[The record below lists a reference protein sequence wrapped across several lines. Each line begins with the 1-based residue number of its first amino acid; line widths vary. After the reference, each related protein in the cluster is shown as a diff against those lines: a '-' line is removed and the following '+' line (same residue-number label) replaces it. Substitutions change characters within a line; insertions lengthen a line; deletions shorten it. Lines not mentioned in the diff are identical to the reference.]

1 MLAHLLFY
9 YAEAYYR
16 GGVTDLDD
24 WEEVAI
30 QYKQGI
36 NTTLGDLL
44 GNEKQMEDFLL
55 RLSGNLK
62 NWKGTSMFFQYGK
75 QRCTP
80 VAWATKKMSWKI
92 ILPLEL
98 VKPMLWAAATQT
110 SRSGSVSST
119 SRNQSTQFW
128 LPIPIRNS
136 TLDLLWPHEQ
146 ARRQQHAKRQRRD
159 VGSHHERSPT
169 ADLFLIEPHVWS
181 ENEARGEHDVKFAT
195 DMNNLYKASQGYVE
209 PGKDKMPD
217 WWYDHF
223 WDDL

>member
-1 MLAHLLFY
+1 
-9 YAEAYYR
+9 
-16 GGVTDLDD
+16 
-24 WEEVAI
+24 
-30 QYKQGI
+30 
-36 NTTLGDLL
+36 
-44 GNEKQMEDFLL
+44 
-55 RLSGNLK
+55 
-62 NWKGTSMFFQYGK
+62 MFFQHGK

-80 VAWATKKMSWKI
+80 VAWATKHMSWKI

-98 VKPMLWAAATQT
+98 VKPMLWAAAAQN

-146 ARRQQHAKRQRRD
+146 ARKQQHAKRQRRD

-181 ENEARGEHDVKFAT
+181 QSQARGEHDVKFAT

-217 WWYDHF
+217 WWYAHF
-223 WDDL
+223 WDELRDECQKSSAENSTNASPFGRLPVHFPVLRHASVFLTMQTKENKTSRKRMSKIEYNLA